1 MTNISS
7 NTEPIIR
14 TADPEDLDAI
24 MELLI
29 PFMNAQRLLLRT
41 REQVSSQLPTA
52 FVSVLD
58 DTVVGFATIEI
69 YSNKL
74 AEIQCLAVR
83 EIHQG
88 KGIGRLLIKSCL
100 DTAKRH
106 GVLEVM
112 AISASDQFLKRCGF
126 DYSLPGQKRAL
137 FYNTQH
143 N

>member
-7 NTEPIIR
+7 NIKPIIR
-14 TADPEDLDAI
+14 TADAEDLDAI
-24 MELLI
+24 MDLLI
-29 PFMNAQRLLLRT
+29 PFMDAQRLLLRT
-41 REQVSSQLPTA
+41 REQVSKLLPTA
-52 FVSVLD
+52 FVAVVD
-58 DTVVGFATIEI
+58 DTIVGFAIIEI

-83 EIHQG
+83 EIYQG
-88 KGIGRLLIKSCL
+88 KGIGKLLIKSCL
-100 DTAKRH
+100 ETANRH

-137 FYNTQH
+137 FYDTRH

>member
-41 REQVSSQLPTA
+41 REQVSSLLPTA

-88 KGIGRLLIKSCL
+88 KGIGKLLIKSCL

>member
-41 REQVSSQLPTA
+41 REQVSSLLPTA